1 MRRSKRVAAT
11 SDGAAEAKRG
21 ARTADKDG
29 DQAGVD
35 SPKALFALDTPQQ
48 YQKYLDLY
56 SQTVAQLPKKS
67 LDTLIASDAW
77 MWGEGRMEIQ
87 QRTPPSITS
96 SELQRICM
104 WKFTRGKFRPLMGKI
119 KANPDD
125 LVSEA
130 STRAFAA
137 LPDVKKAIEE
147 MTVLKGVGSTGMSCT
162 WRDVCLR
169 LLLLL
174 VYTVELCWLLG

>member
-125 LVSEA
+125 LVRYIVKEH
-130 STRAFAA
+130 TKERERARERMCACS
-137 LPDVKKAIEE
+137 V
-147 MTVLKGVGSTGMSCT
+147 MTVEGGNVYVRFVCSVG
-162 WRDVCLR
+162 
-169 LLLLL
+169 LLFSL
-174 VYTVELCWLLG
+174 